1 MKIKVAVR
9 KFSLDRGKLKMRKTV
24 ILSLSVILAMVG
36 TSELGNTISYDL
48 GKELSN
54 DMKIVYLDNVAPSSQ
69 TNRSVK
75 CAINSGR
82 VSLNNT
88 NTAYVL
94 NETSF
99 SKLDKA
105 NTSQYLKKGGV
116 IAVTDN
122 SVNSALLK
130 EKIDTNVIDFD
141 YSFDD
146 TQKGFYVYNN
156 GTENVTINVSAGLLG
171 TETDEDND
179 GTYETKDE
187 PIQTDFIVDKDVLV
201 NAMVNSALAN
211 KYKFVGNDN
220 DVIFH
225 IVDSGSGEETKDTS
239 GKTIA
244 FAFMENY
251 LFLEP
256 EHKAYLCSYTI
267 GTSVVDVMK
276 IKDSNSVKHGIYDI
290 SSTFTMDAEPN
301 YAVTD
306 YSVRMK
312 STSMVIDASYLNT
325 DTSTSVSLGG
335 SIGFEGK
342 ELTGSLNGGVSYTY
356 TPDSQ
361 KIVNDLSA
369 GNVKY
374 WESDVIDEQLNASKK
389 LQPAIRVLN
398 SNDETNT
405 DEYSRVEEF
414 KIKDNGWWIFKKR
427 YYMAS
432 QYRKELKVSFNS
444 NGTFSQNTIIG

>member
-1 MKIKVAVR
+1 
-9 KFSLDRGKLKMRKTV
+9 L
-24 ILSLSVILAMVG
+24 
-36 TSELGNTISYDL
+36 N
-48 GKELSN
+48 
-54 DMKIVYLDNVAPSSQ
+54 SS
-69 TNRSVK
+69 
-75 CAINSGR
+75 
-82 VSLNNT
+82 

-94 NETSF
+94 NETNF
-99 SKLDKA
+99 SKLDKT
-105 NTSQYLKKGGV
+105 NTNQYLKNGGV

-122 SVNSALLK
+122 SVNSSLLK

-156 GTENVTINVSAGLLG
+156 GTENVTINVSAGLLE
-171 TETDEDND
+171 TETDKNND
-179 GTYETKDE
+179 GIYETDDDSTKN
-187 PIQTDFIVDKDVLV
+187 DFKVNKDVLI
-201 NAMVNSALAN
+201 NAMIESALAN
-211 KYKFVGNDN
+211 KYKFIDSE
-220 DVIFH
+220 IISR
-225 IVDSGSGEETKDTS
+225 IVNHGSGEKSEDTS

-256 EHKAYLCSYTI
+256 EHRDFLCSYTI

-290 SSTFTMDAEPN
+290 SSVFTMDAEPD
-301 YAVTD
+301 YAITD

-312 STSMVIDASYLNT
+312 STSKIIDASYLNT

-342 ELTGSLNGGVSYTY
+342 ELTGSLSGGTSYTY

-361 KIVNDLSA
+361 VIINNLSA
-369 GNVKY
+369 GNLKY

-398 SNDETNT
+398 SNDEINT
-405 DEYSRVEEF
+405 DEFSRVEEF
-414 KIKDNGWWIFKKR
+414 KIIDNGWCVFKKR
-427 YYMAS
+427 YCLMN
-432 QYRKELKVSFNS
+432 QYRKELKVSFNPD
-444 NGTFSQNTIIG
+444 GTFSQSTIIG